1 MPEND
6 RTASK
11 DASTD
16 IESTFLRDPSPSGQ
30 LSSGQRIGRYIIRE
44 VLGEGGFAV
53 VYLADQTEPL
63 RRRVA
68 LKVIKLGMDTE
79 QVIARFEAERQALA
93 MMDHSN
99 VAKVFD
105 AGVSNDGRPY
115 FVMEHVPGVPITEHC
130 DRQKLSIAER
140 LNLFTQV
147 CDAVQHAHQKG
158 IIHRDIKPSNVLVS
172 AKEGSAVPKVID
184 FGVAKA
190 LHQKLTERTLFTE
203 HGQLIGTPEYM
214 SPEQAEMTAQDID
227 TRSDIYSLGV
237 LLYELL
243 TGALPFDPKSLR
255 KAAFAEIQ
263 RIIRE
268 EEPPKPSTKLSS
280 LGDAS
285 TTNADNRRLDPRSLM
300 RELRGDLD
308 WIVMKAMEKDRARRY
323 ETANGL
329 AMDLQRHLDHEPV
342 RAGPPGATYRLRKF
356 VRRNRTGVIAGIVV
370 TGALV
375 VATVISIG
383 FALSEA
389 EQRGI
394 AEAEAK
400 RADTEKAIAEA
411 LDDFLNE
418 ELLAAGKREVL
429 DAAAERIEEASAPGS
444 RFHDKPLIE
453 ASIRLALAN
462 AYWGLGEYEAAEPYA
477 EQAFELLLAQL
488 GQEHPDTLD
497 AMNSL
502 AVMYKYRGRY
512 DEAEALY
519 REALATLRRVFG
531 DEDPLTLSS
540 MNNLAVLLRTRDELD
555 EAEALHREALQTRRR
570 ILGDQ
575 HPETLSS
582 MTNLAVVWMALNELK
597 DAELLVREA
606 LEIRQ
611 RVLGQDHP
619 RTLQSMYVL
628 ATVVRRQAKWADA
641 EALYRQTLQ
650 SARRAFTSDHPYTLL
665 SLSGLA
671 LTLFHQE
678 KLSKAEPLAIEC
690 YERNMGLYGPVHSE
704 TVKAINILIDIYN
717 AWCKPHEADKWR
729 AQLPSADTLMKDPA
743 DDH

>member
-1 MPEND
+1 
-6 RTASK
+6 
-11 DASTD
+11 
-16 IESTFLRDPSPSGQ
+16 
-30 LSSGQRIGRYIIRE
+30 
-44 VLGEGGFAV
+44 
-53 VYLADQTEPL
+53 
-63 RRRVA
+63 
-68 LKVIKLGMDTE
+68 
-79 QVIARFEAERQALA
+79 
-93 MMDHSN
+93 
-99 VAKVFD
+99 
-105 AGVSNDGRPY
+105 
-115 FVMEHVPGVPITEHC
+115 
-130 DRQKLSIAER
+130 
-140 LNLFTQV
+140 
-147 CDAVQHAHQKG
+147 
-158 IIHRDIKPSNVLVS
+158 
-172 AKEGSAVPKVID
+172 
-184 FGVAKA
+184 
-190 LHQKLTERTLFTE
+190 
-203 HGQLIGTPEYM
+203 
-214 SPEQAEMTAQDID
+214 MTADDID

-280 LGDAS
+280 LGDDS
-285 TTNADNRRLDPRSLM
+285 TTNADNRRLDTRSLM

-370 TGALV
+370 AGALV

-429 DAAAERIEEASAPGS
+429 DAAAERIEEASAPGG

-453 ASIRLALAN
+453 ASIRLTLAN
-462 AYWGLGEYEAAEPYA
+462 AYWGLGEYEAAERHA
-477 EQAFELLLAQL
+477 EKAFELLLAEL

-582 MTNLAVVWMALNELK
+582 MTNLAVVWMALNKLK

-611 RVLGQDHP
+611 RVLGQNHP

-665 SLSGLA
+665 SLYGLA

-690 YERNMGLYGPVHSE
+690 YERNMGLYGPVHTE

-729 AQLPSADTLMKDPA
+729 AQLRSADTLMKDPA